1 MNDLTTLFIYGFI
14 CYLLGSISFGTII
27 SRIAKGIDI
36 TKQGSGSTGATNVLR
51 SVGFTYGFLVLF
63 LDITKSTL
71 PLLIINNM
79 QYSTITFIPHLCGLL
94 AIVGHC
100 FPIFHKFKG
109 GKGVATGVGPLFVL
123 FIPSG
128 IVAITSFFLIVA
140 LTRLVSLGSIIAC
153 IMSVVSLLI
162 FLLVGILGA
171 NFIDLIYIVPAVTL
185 IMLKHKENIKR
196 LIDGTENKISFN
208 QKNEH

>member
-1 MNDLTTLFIYGFI
+1 MNDLTALFIYGLI

-27 SRIAKGIDI
+27 SRLAKGIDI
-36 TKQGSGSTGATNVLR
+36 TKQGSGNTGATNVLR
-51 SVGFTYGFLVLF
+51 NVGSAYGFLVLF
-63 LDITKSTL
+63 LDITKSTV

-79 QYSTITFIPHLCGLL
+79 QYSTITFIPHLCGFL

-128 IVAITSFFLIVA
+128 IVAITSFFLIVV
-140 LTRLVSLGSIIAC
+140 LTRLVSLGSIIGC
-153 IMSVVSLLI
+153 IMSIVSLLV
-162 FLLVGILGA
+162 FSLMGVLEA
-171 NFIDLIYIVPAVTL
+171 NFIDLIYIVPAVTV

-196 LIDGTENKISFN
+196 LIDGKENKISFN
-208 QKNEH
+208 QKK

>member
-51 SVGFTYGFLVLF
+51 SVGSAYGFLVLF

-140 LTRLVSLGSIIAC
+140 LTRLVSLGSIISC
-153 IMSVVSLLI
+153 IMSVVSLLV
-162 FLLVGILGA
+162 FSLVGILGA

>member
-1 MNDLTTLFIYGFI
+1 M
-14 CYLLGSISFGTII
+14 LGSISFGTII
-27 SRIAKGIDI
+27 SRLAKGIDI
-36 TKQGSGSTGATNVLR
+36 TKQGSGNTGATNVLR
-51 SVGFTYGFLVLF
+51 NVGSAYGFLVLF
-63 LDITKSTL
+63 LDITKSTV

-79 QYSTITFIPHLCGLL
+79 QYSTITFIPHLCGFL

-128 IVAITSFFLIVA
+128 IVAITSFFLIVV
-140 LTRLVSLGSIIAC
+140 LTRLVSLGSIIGC
-153 IMSVVSLLI
+153 IMSIVSLLV
-162 FLLVGILGA
+162 FSLMGVLGA
-171 NFIDLIYIVPAVTL
+171 NFIDLIYIVPAVTV

-196 LIDGTENKISFN
+196 LIDGKENKISFN
-208 QKNEH
+208 QKK

>member
-1 MNDLTTLFIYGFI
+1 M
-14 CYLLGSISFGTII
+14 
-27 SRIAKGIDI
+27 
-36 TKQGSGSTGATNVLR
+36 
-51 SVGFTYGFLVLF
+51 LF
-63 LDITKSTL
+63 LDITKSTI

-79 QYSTITFIPHLCGLL
+79 QYSTITFIPHLCGFL

-128 IVAITSFFLIVA
+128 IVAITSFFLIVV
-140 LTRLVSLGSIIAC
+140 LTRLVSLGSIIGC
-153 IMSVVSLLI
+153 IMSIVSLLV
-162 FLLVGILGA
+162 FSLMGVLGA
-171 NFIDLIYIVPAVTL
+171 NFIDLIYIVPAVTV

-196 LIDGTENKISFN
+196 LIDGKENKISFN
-208 QKNEH
+208 QKK